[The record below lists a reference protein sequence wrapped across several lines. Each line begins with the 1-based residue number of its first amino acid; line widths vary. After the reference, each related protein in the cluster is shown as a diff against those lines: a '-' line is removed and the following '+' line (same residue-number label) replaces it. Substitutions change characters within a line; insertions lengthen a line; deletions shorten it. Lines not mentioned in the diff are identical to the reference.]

1 VNSNKKNDKEKYV
14 YKMFQSIA
22 PKYDLMNKLMS
33 FGLDS
38 YWRRFVAN
46 KAELKSG
53 DKVLDIGAGTGRLSL
68 ELAKSVG
75 KGSVVCMDISENML
89 EKAAEDLKGQKY
101 YDLLEFKVGNAMD
114 IPFNNDEFEVI
125 TSAWLLRNVK
135 DISTT
140 LTEMKRVVKPGGKV
154 ISLDLGKPK
163 SKLFKKIYD
172 LYLYKFIPFLG
183 RLVYG
188 QKGPYDYL
196 PESLKTYPAQD
207 ELAKIYEDVGF
218 VNVRYHELTGGV
230 IVVHMGEK
238 PC

>member
-1 VNSNKKNDKEKYV
+1 
-14 YKMFQSIA
+14 
-22 PKYDLMNKLMS
+22 
-33 FGLDS
+33 
-38 YWRRFVAN
+38 
-46 KAELKSG
+46 
-53 DKVLDIGAGTGRLSL
+53 
-68 ELAKSVG
+68 
-75 KGSVVCMDISENML
+75 MDISENML

-172 LYLYKFIPFLG
+172 LYLYKFIHFLG